1 MDPFILC
8 LLSLGISF
16 PKLRLP
22 LSCVAQID
30 SLSTS
35 EFWGI
40 DDATNLDELQET
52 ADVTL
57 ESGYVSEHN
66 FAPGKLE
73 ARTSG
78 ERDKVALRR

>member
-1 MDPFILC
+1 
-8 LLSLGISF
+8 
-16 PKLRLP
+16 
-22 LSCVAQID
+22 
-30 SLSTS
+30 LSTS